1 MSFDDPASISGISRL
16 VNTDNTKKG
25 LNLAELEQDMLKDV
39 KIAKQS
45 SKDEP
50 TNTYDKQLDSLAKEL
65 GISFDEDRPS
75 SKADSKS
82 DSDASD
88 DDEDDSDE
96 DDDEDDS
103 DDDEDDSDDNDDIG
117 ESDNERS
124 SPLSLSGGGSGLGLV
139 QKNSKPMMFGGSKAF
154 INNQSDD
161 LRYFTEEQKKQ
172 DHINNVMNKI
182 NGEFSQYN
190 ASTFTIED
198 ERRRDW
204 RTNAVAEIE
213 DLMQILEAEG
223 EDLSRVP
230 GINES
235 SPDELVISVRNT
247 LRYKNNR
254 KQDSA
259 LFELVATSLAHGVE
273 DVFNGDRELFGCK
286 PDLTDW
292 HHSVV
297 RKLRRRRYETAEFV
311 SGVMREYNISNGFRL
326 GMELLLDAFLHHKS
340 RVSMKENRMGK
351 LMSSVNAADAMNE
364 IAEHE

>member
-1 MSFDDPASISGISRL
+1 MSFDDPASISGLSRL
-16 VNTDNTKKG
+16 VNPDNTRKG
-25 LNLAELEQDMLKDV
+25 LNLAQLEQDMLKDV
-39 KIAKQS
+39 KIAKQTE
-45 SKDEP
+45 KDESS
-50 TNTYDKQLDSLAKEL
+50 NIYDKQLESLAKEI
-65 GISFDEDRPS
+65 GISFDDDNRKSSSSSYTNED
-75 SKADSKS
+75 DD
-82 DSDASD
+82 DSDDDDGSD
-88 DDEDDSDE
+88 DDEDDEDGSEDNSDE
-96 DDDEDDS
+96 DEDSSEDGSEDDES
-103 DDDEDDSDDNDDIG
+103 G
-117 ESDNERS
+117 S
-124 SPLSLSGGGSGLGLV
+124 SSFGLV
-139 QKNSKPMMFGGSKAF
+139 QSNNSSTKPMIFGSSKSF

-161 LRYFTEEQKKQ
+161 LRFYTEEQKKQ
-172 DHINNVMNKI
+172 EHINNVMNKI

-213 DLMQILEAEG
+213 DLIQVLEAEG

-230 GINES
+230 VINEN

-259 LFELVATSLAHGVE
+259 LFELVATSLAHGAE
-273 DVFNGDRELFGCK
+273 DVFNGEREFFGCK
-286 PDLTDW
+286 PDLTEW

-340 RVSMKENRMGK
+340 RVSMKENKIGRI
-351 LMSSVNAADAMNE
+351 MSGVNAADAMNE
-364 IAEHE
+364 IADHE